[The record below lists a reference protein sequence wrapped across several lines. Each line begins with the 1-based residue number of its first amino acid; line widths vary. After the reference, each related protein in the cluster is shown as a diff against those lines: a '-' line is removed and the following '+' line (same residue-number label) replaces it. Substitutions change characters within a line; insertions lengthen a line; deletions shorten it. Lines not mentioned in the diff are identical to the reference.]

1 MLSTLLNQIKL
12 VYGLFGQNNMK
23 STIYNIIHWFAG
35 PMGQMTGQ
43 QSHWCSKYFFSFI
56 LSYILRALKTLYLHF
71 CTNETTKWKGFCKEF
86 WEILWK
92 QKNNMYLQHQT
103 LGRKVIVPSATRT
116 SVLYFELAD
125 SKYVSLQKRSSEH
138 IVLSY
143 ILW

>member
-1 MLSTLLNQIKL
+1 MPVIWLKL

-35 PMGQMTGQ
+35 PMGQMTRQ
-43 QSHWCSKYFFSFI
+43 QSHWCSKYFFFI
-56 LSYILRALKTLYLHF
+56 HTFLYTRALKTLYLHF
-71 CTNETTKWKGFCKEF
+71 CTNETTKGFCKEF

-92 QKNNMYLQHQT
+92 QKKNNMYLQHQT
-103 LGRKVIVPSATRT
+103 LGREVIVPSAQRT
-116 SVLYFELAD
+116 SVLYCKLAD

-138 IVLSY
+138 IVLIY